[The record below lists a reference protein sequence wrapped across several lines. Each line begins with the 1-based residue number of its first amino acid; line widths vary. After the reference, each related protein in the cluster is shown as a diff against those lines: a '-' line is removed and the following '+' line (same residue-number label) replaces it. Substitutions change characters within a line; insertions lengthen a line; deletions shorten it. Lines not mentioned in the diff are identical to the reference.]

1 MPLSDIV
8 NVQITRQTQSVSE
21 QGFGTLMILGTF
33 KNFNDLIRSYS
44 NMQEVATDFNPIDDV
59 YIAAQDYFS
68 QPITPELLYI
78 GRRTVDTVG
87 IDVETAMP
95 NQNYT
100 VTINGNDV
108 TVNSTTSVMESVV
121 SMSGIVTNIL
131 NFSADFVTSN
141 SIIATVNGTPL
152 SAVPFNTD
160 NSTTLSDLATAI
172 GLASGVSSSTATG
185 AHQITVVFT
194 SAVNAQVNSVV
205 TTGGASQPTVT
216 IVPSGPLVTGNLI
229 NVSVNGTIVGTVTSK
244 ITYSTNFTAGTSTV
258 TTVNGVA
265 GSAVLFNTDNATTL
279 SDIATEI
286 ALSSGVASATSDGSH
301 TITVVFTSAGNN
313 TVNSSITT
321 GGSTP
326 TATISE
332 GGFSFATSS
341 ASTMSTIATAIQSF
355 LNTGYSP
362 GIATAVVSGVNS
374 NIISINGNPNQAG
387 VVNFFTVTLGASQAT
402 AGIVNSLQPTTADT
416 IADALATAINGFT
429 PTLPVHAT
437 TPSTP
442 DGTLSMTATVA
453 GTPYTVAVS
462 TNIANP
468 IQARVT
474 ITQEIPTQAYT
485 V

>member
-205 TTGGASQPTVT
+205 TTGGASTRSEKNYPY
-216 IVPSGPLVTGNLI
+216 GPFFKASLI
-229 NVSVNGTIVGTVTSK
+229 EVSVNGTIV
-244 ITYSTNFTAGTSTV
+244 
-258 TTVNGVA
+258 
-265 GSAVLFNTDNATTL
+265 
-279 SDIATEI
+279 
-286 ALSSGVASATSDGSH
+286 
-301 TITVVFTSAGNN
+301 
-313 TVNSSITT
+313 
-321 GGSTP
+321 
-326 TATISE
+326 
-332 GGFSFATSS
+332 
-341 ASTMSTIATAIQSF
+341 
-355 LNTGYSP
+355 
-362 GIATAVVSGVNS
+362 
-374 NIISINGNPNQAG
+374 
-387 VVNFFTVTLGASQAT
+387 
-402 AGIVNSLQPTTADT
+402 
-416 IADALATAINGFT
+416 
-429 PTLPVHAT
+429 
-437 TPSTP
+437 
-442 DGTLSMTATVA
+442 
-453 GTPYTVAVS
+453 
-462 TNIANP
+462 
-468 IQARVT
+468 
-474 ITQEIPTQAYT
+474 
-485 V
+485 